1 MKDYYIYNDIE
12 EKRYEDQ
19 VCSDS
24 KSFVQFMN
32 ENKDSE
38 ITLHINT
45 YGGEVKEAEAFVN
58 RISTHPKKVTA
69 IIEGVAAS
77 CGSWIALSCNDIFI
91 FKNAEIMIH
100 RVAMFNNNFADADDL
115 TELAKE
121 LLRYEVRII
130 EVYKNKAIDMNY
142 DFLEAMKKET
152 VFKGYEAVD
161 VWNIELIDNEN
172 INNLEKT
179 KYVNIAKK
187 CSNYKPKTK
196 NENEKKEIVDMIEL
210 LLN

>member
-12 EKRYEDQ
+12 EKKKDGQ
-19 VCSDS
+19 ICSDS

-32 ENKDSE
+32 ENNDSE
-38 ITLHINT
+38 ITLRINT
-45 YGGEVKEAEAFVN
+45 YGGSVKEAEAFVN

-77 CGSWIALSCNDIFI
+77 CGSWIALSCNKVFI
-91 FKNAEIMIH
+91 YKNAEIGIH
-100 RVAMFNNNFADADDL
+100 CASMYDDDFL
-115 TELAKE
+115 NAYDMVERAKI
-121 LLRYEVRII
+121 LQGYDKRII

-161 VWNIELIDNEN
+161 VWNIELIENEN

-196 NENEKKEIVDMIEL
+196 NENEKKEIVDIIEL